1 MNHPFQEVA
10 KEDINE
16 TPTDFSECLA
26 FTTRA
31 NIPLSEDQLLLL
43 KTGVLNSKGSLS
55 KAVIEHG
62 VTRSKYWSSNIHHE
76 KRCQYALWRAWWQL
90 TGSRLNLKEIPDGED
105 ILEEAT
111 EEAIPE
117 VRTVKV
123 RGTEIGDFPTVY
135 TIPALKPH
143 EFPVVGTFVDKH
155 IIPGFA
161 YRVRRNG
168 TDDYL
173 FDGIAL
179 LLKSIGR
186 GYGKRLTFESED
198 VENDNF
204 FWSDSN
210 PEEGFVFSIQVVFV
224 GDHFNVVDRKGRV
237 VAETRVKS
245 VGLEQQIKNVSTH
258 KSVINVEVF
267 VEMDC
272 TLKFS
277 SQDHIPEKLRDQSVD
292 IFTSGL
298 SLAIKNEKCLKWKT
312 TDVRNLHILGLGEC
326 SFQCLS

>member
-16 TPTDFSECLA
+16 TPTDFSEFLA
-26 FTTRA
+26 FTTRS
-31 NIPLSEDQLLLL
+31 NIPLSEEQLLLL
-43 KTGVLNSKGSLS
+43 KTGVLNSKGSLN
-55 KAVIEHG
+55 KTVIEHG
-62 VTRSKYWSSNIHHE
+62 VTRSKYWSSNINHE
-76 KRCQYALWRAWWQL
+76 KRCQDTLWRAWWQL
-90 TGSRLNLKEIPDGED
+90 TRAGRFNEIQEGGDV
-105 ILEEAT
+105 LEEAT
-111 EEAIPE
+111 GEAIPE
-117 VRTVKV
+117 VRTLRVC
-123 RGTEIGDFPTVY
+123 GTEIGDFPTVY

-143 EFPVVGTFVDKH
+143 EFPVVGTFVDRH

-161 YRVRRNG
+161 YCVRRNG

-173 FDGIAL
+173 FDGVAL

-198 VENDNF
+198 IENDNF

-237 VAETRVKS
+237 VGETHVKS
-245 VGLEQQIKNVSTH
+245 VGLEQEIKKVSTH
-258 KSVINVEVF
+258 KSVINVEVS
-267 VEMDC
+267 VKMDC

-292 IFTSGL
+292 ICTGGL
-298 SLAIKNEKCLKWKT
+298 SLAIKEEKSLKWKT
-312 TDVRNLHILGLGEC
+312 TDVRNLDILDLGKC
-326 SFQCLS
+326 SFQCFS